1 MAESS
6 GPEPP
11 LGITQ
16 LSSVDRVVVR
26 QKSYAGCKYEVLTSD
41 GRVILHARDDTTA
54 LGQLLGGTNRAF
66 NIDVMDTQD
75 RPIAKLRRPYTVGS
89 DKMEVWVTGKLASV
103 VRQEV
108 TFLKPVL
115 SVNDAGDKPLYRV
128 KGPVDTANDTDFEVF
143 SLSKKKVGAIKRK
156 WGRSREAPA
165 DTDSFHIH
173 FPKDLDVRYKAALVG
188 VCFLIDFLFYGS

>member
-1 MAESS
+1 MC
-6 GPEPP
+6 
-11 LGITQ
+11 T
-16 LSSVDRVVVR
+16 
-26 QKSYAGCKYEVLTSD
+26 
-41 GRVILHARDDTTA
+41 VIRTRD
-54 LGQLLGGTNRAF
+54 LRIVSPAF
-66 NIDVMDTQD
+66 NHLNSEAVLLRRKSALTVCT
-75 RPIAKLRRPYTVGS
+75 IAKLRRPYTVGS